1 MTKMYTATERFS
13 DASALLS
20 SIESRTVRE
29 GRRAFAWQMAM
40 QARRTRR
47 ERIIEIIT
55 TTIAAVAW
63 VACVMVTSGML
74 FIVGTDF

>member
-1 MTKMYTATERFS
+1 MYTATERFN
-13 DASALLS
+13 DAAALLS
-20 SIESRTVRE
+20 AIESRTVRE

-47 ERIIEIIT
+47 ERIIEAVT
-55 TTIAAVAW
+55 TTMAAVAW

-74 FIVGTDF
+74 FLAATDF

>member
-1 MTKMYTATERFS
+1 MYTIDERFA
-13 DASALLS
+13 DAAALLS
-20 SIESRTVRE
+20 AIESRTVRE

-55 TTIAAVAW
+55 TTIAAAAW
-63 VACVMVTSGML
+63 VACVLITSGM
-74 FIVGTDF
+74 FFVVGTDF

>member
-1 MTKMYTATERFS
+1 MYTASERFS
-13 DASALLS
+13 DAAALLS
-20 SIESRTVRE
+20 AIESRTVRE
-29 GRRAFAWQMAM
+29 GRKAFAWQMAM

>member
-1 MTKMYTATERFS
+1 MYTAYDRFQ

-29 GRRAFAWQMAM
+29 GRRAFAWQMAER
-40 QARRTRR
+40 AKRTRR
-47 ERIIEIIT
+47 ERIITTIT

-74 FIVGTDF
+74 FIVGTE

>member
-1 MTKMYTATERFS
+1 MYTATERFS

-20 SIESRTVRE
+20 VIESRTVRE
-29 GRRAFAWQMAM
+29 GRRAFAWQMAER
-40 QARRTRR
+40 ARRTRR

-63 VACVMVTSGML
+63 VACVILTSGML
-74 FIVGTDF
+74 FIVGTE

>member
-1 MTKMYTATERFS
+1 MA
-13 DASALLS
+13 
-20 SIESRTVRE
+20 ESRTVRE

-47 ERIIEIIT
+47 ERLIEIIT
-55 TTIAAVAW
+55 TTFAAVAW

-74 FIVGTDF
+74 FIVGTD

>member
-1 MTKMYTATERFS
+1 MYTAYDRFH

-20 SIESRTVRE
+20 AIESRTVRE
-29 GRRAFAWQMAM
+29 GRRAFAWQMAT

-63 VACVMVTSGML
+63 VACVLITSGM
-74 FIVGTDF
+74 FFVVGTDF

>member
-1 MTKMYTATERFS
+1 MYTATERFS
-13 DASALLS
+13 DAAALLS

-29 GRRAFAWQMAM
+29 GRRAFAWQMAER
-40 QARRTRR
+40 AKRTRR

-63 VACVMVTSGML
+63 VACVLITSGML
-74 FIVGTDF
+74 FIAATD

>member
-1 MTKMYTATERFS
+1 MYTATERFS

-29 GRRAFAWQMAM
+29 ARRAFAWQMAM

-47 ERIIEIIT
+47 ERIIEYIT
-55 TTIAAVAW
+55 TTVAAVAW

-74 FIVGTDF
+74 FIVGTE

>member
-1 MTKMYTATERFS
+1 MYTAYDRFS
-13 DASALLS
+13 DAAALLS

-29 GRRAFAWQMAM
+29 GRRVFAWQEK
-40 QARRTRR
+40 QRARRTRR
-47 ERIIEIIT
+47 ERIITTIT

-63 VACVMVTSGML
+63 VACVLITSGMF

>member
-1 MTKMYTATERFS
+1 MYTATERFA

-20 SIESRTVRE
+20 VIESRTVRE
-29 GRRAFAWQMAM
+29 GRRAFAWQMAER
-40 QARRTRR
+40 ARRTRR

-63 VACVMVTSGML
+63 VACVILTSGML
-74 FIVGTDF
+74 FIVGTE

>member
-1 MTKMYTATERFS
+1 MYTATERFA

-29 GRRAFAWQMAM
+29 GRKAFAWQMA
-40 QARRTRR
+40 QRARRTRR

-63 VACVMVTSGML
+63 VATVLITSGML
-74 FIVGTDF
+74 FIAATD